1 MCWRK
6 TRKVVR
12 TVPVSPLSSLSHL
25 TSYPLY
31 HNYISSHLFMLPEEL
46 LGSLV
51 FLFISGL
58 GTLPK
63 LKADPISGSPVAYQF
78 LKCCPPGLDPVN

>member
-1 MCWRK
+1 
-6 TRKVVR
+6 
-12 TVPVSPLSSLSHL
+12 
-25 TSYPLY
+25 
-31 HNYISSHLFMLPEEL
+31 MLPEEL